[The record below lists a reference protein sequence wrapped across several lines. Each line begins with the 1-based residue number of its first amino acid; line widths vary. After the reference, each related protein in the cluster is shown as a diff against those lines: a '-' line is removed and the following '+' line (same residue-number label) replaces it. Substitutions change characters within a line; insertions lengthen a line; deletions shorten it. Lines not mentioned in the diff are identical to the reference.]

1 MNLIKLCLEIF
12 FFRII
17 DVTLAT
23 FCTILTVKNKKVA
36 GMIIGF
42 IDALIWFFIVK
53 EAINTK
59 VPSLWIAFSYAGGYA
74 IGIFV
79 GTTLSSRLINGLL
92 LVQIVLDKENE
103 NSIDVI
109 RDNGF
114 AVSQI
119 NCIGKNKSK
128 KILLYIEVEKRKL
141 KDLKNI
147 INKIDSSAFMIINES
162 RYVANGFFD

>member
-23 FCTILTVKNKKVA
+23 FSTILTVKNKRIA
-36 GMIIGF
+36 STIIGF

-59 VPSLWIAFSYAGGYA
+59 IPSLWIAFSYASGYA

-79 GTTLSSRLINGLL
+79 GTTLSNKFINGLL
-92 LVQIVLDKENE
+92 LVQVVLDKKHEK
-103 NSIDVI
+103 DVDKI
-109 RDNGF
+109 RNDGF

-128 KILLYIEVEKRKL
+128 KVMLFIELEKKRFNNL
-141 KDLKNI
+141 KKI
-147 INKIDSSAFMIINES
+147 INKIDDKAFIIINDTK
-162 RYVANGFFD
+162 YVTNGFFK